1 MIFKRMKMK
10 IFSIIIFVLIIL
22 HLSPIYAFDSRE
34 LLFREALNFSS
45 AGEFNSALD
54 KWNDYLETYPDDPA
68 ALSNR
73 GNVKLVVGDPK
84 GSIMD
89 QNRAIKLNPSEL
101 DPYINRGIAN
111 ESLGLWLQ
119 AKDDYLYVLSKDKE
133 NFSALYNL
141 ANVEGSLNNWEEAR
155 GLFYEA
161 AQYNPGFAMAR
172 SSEALANYQLGNF
185 EASENELRKLIRR
198 YPTFADARAALTAL
212 QWSKGRSGEAES
224 NWIAAVELDPRYA
237 QEQWLLEVRRW
248 PPAPVD
254 DLMKFI
260 SIK

>member
-1 MIFKRMKMK
+1 MKKFFFITTCLIFLACSDPA
-10 IFSIIIFVLIIL
+10 FSV
-22 HLSPIYAFDSRE
+22 DSRE
-34 LLFREALNFSS
+34 DLFQRALNLSS
-45 AGEFNSALD
+45 VGQFNFALEN
-54 KWNDYLETYPDDPA
+54 WNDYLKKYPEDAA

-84 GSIMD
+84 GSIND
-89 QNRAIKLNPSEL
+89 QNKAIELNPSEL

-119 AKDDYLYVLSKDKE
+119 AKEDYLYVISKDKE

-141 ANVEGSLNNWEEAR
+141 ANVEGSLNDWEKAR
-155 GLFYEA
+155 SLFYEA

-185 EASENELRKLIRR
+185 DASEKELRKLIRR

-212 QWSKGRSGEAES
+212 QWSKGKSGEAES
-224 NWIAAVELDPRYA
+224 NWIAAIELDPRYA
-237 QEQWLLEVRRW
+237 QEEWLLEVRRW

>member
-1 MIFKRMKMK
+1 MKNRN
-10 IFSIIIFVLIIL
+10 FSLIIILLLIVLHI
-22 HLSPIYAFDSRE
+22 SPTYALDSRE

-45 AGEFNSALD
+45 EGQFNNALD

-84 GSIMD
+84 GSIID

-111 ESLGLWLQ
+111 ESLGLWLK
-119 AKDDYLYVLSKDKE
+119 AKEDYLYVISQDKE

-155 GLFYEA
+155 SLFYIA

-185 EASENELRKLIRR
+185 EDSEKELRKLIRR

-212 QWSKGRSGEAES
+212 QWSKGKSGEAES

-237 QEQWLLEVRRW
+237 QEDWLLEVRRW
-248 PPAPVD
+248 PPDPVD

>member
-1 MIFKRMKMK
+1 MKNRN
-10 IFSIIIFVLIIL
+10 FSIIIIVLLLIVL
-22 HLSPIYAFDSRE
+22 HTSPSYALDSRE

-45 AGEFNSALD
+45 EGQFNNALE
-54 KWNDYLETYPDDPA
+54 KWNDYLETYPNDPA

-84 GSIMD
+84 GSIID
-89 QNRAIKLNPSEL
+89 QNSAIELNPSEL

-119 AKDDYLYVLSKDKE
+119 AKEDYLYVISKDKE

-141 ANVEGSLNNWEEAR
+141 ANVEGSLNDWEKAR
-155 GLFYEA
+155 SLFSQA

-172 SSEALANYQLGNF
+172 ASEALANYQLGNF
-185 EASENELRKLIRR
+185 EASEKELRKLIRR

-212 QWSKGRSGEAES
+212 QWSKGKSGEAES

-237 QEQWLLEVRRW
+237 QEEWLLEVRRW

>member
-1 MIFKRMKMK
+1 MKNRN
-10 IFSIIIFVLIIL
+10 FSLIIILLLIVLHI
-22 HLSPIYAFDSRE
+22 SPTYALDSRE

-45 AGEFNSALD
+45 ESQFDNALD
-54 KWNDYLETYPDDPA
+54 KWNDYLDTYPDDPA
-68 ALSNR
+68 AFSNR

-84 GSIMD
+84 GSISD
-89 QNRAIKLNPSEL
+89 QNKAIELNPIEL

-111 ESLGLWLQ
+111 ESLGLWLK
-119 AKDDYLYVLSKDKE
+119 AKEDYLYVISKDKE
-133 NFSALYNL
+133 NSSALYNL
-141 ANVEGSLNNWEEAR
+141 ANVEGSLNDWEKAR
-155 GLFYEA
+155 NLYYEA

-185 EASENELRKLIRR
+185 DASEKELRKLIRR

-212 QWSKGRSGEAES
+212 QWSKGKFGEAES

-237 QEQWLLEVRRW
+237 QEDWLLEVRRW
-248 PPAPVD
+248 PPDPVE

-260 SIK
+260 SIE

>member
-1 MIFKRMKMK
+1 MKNRN
-10 IFSIIIFVLIIL
+10 FYIITVIL
-22 HLSPIYAFDSRE
+22 LLVVINILPTYALDSRE

-45 AGEFNSALD
+45 EGQFNNALD
-54 KWNDYLETYPDDPA
+54 KWNAYLETYPDDPA

-84 GSIMD
+84 GSIVD
-89 QNRAIKLNPSEL
+89 QNRAIELNPGEL

-119 AKDDYLYVLSKDKE
+119 AKEDYLYVISKDNE

-141 ANVEGSLNNWEEAR
+141 ANVEGSLNDWEKAR
-155 GLFYEA
+155 SLFNQA

-172 SSEALANYQLGNF
+172 SSEALANYQLGDF
-185 EASENELRKLIRR
+185 EASEKELRKLIRR

-212 QWSKGRSGEAES
+212 QWSKGKSGEAES
-224 NWIAAVELDPRYA
+224 NWIAAVELDSRYA
-237 QEQWLLEVRRW
+237 QKDWLLEVRRW

>member
-1 MIFKRMKMK
+1 MKNRNL
-10 IFSIIIFVLIIL
+10 FIIIVIL
-22 HLSPIYAFDSRE
+22 LLVVIHILPTYALDSRE

-45 AGEFNSALD
+45 EGQFNNALD
-54 KWNDYLETYPDDPA
+54 KWNNYLETYPNDPA

-84 GSIMD
+84 GSIVD
-89 QNRAIKLNPSEL
+89 QNRAIELNPSEL

-119 AKDDYLYVLSKDKE
+119 AKEDYVYVISKDKE

-141 ANVEGSLNNWEEAR
+141 ANVEGSLNDWEKAR
-155 GLFYEA
+155 SLFYQA

-185 EASENELRKLIRR
+185 EESEKELRKLIRR

-212 QWSKGRSGEAES
+212 QWSKGKSGEAES
-224 NWIAAVELDPRYA
+224 NWIAAVELDSRYT
-237 QEQWLLEVRRW
+237 QEDWLLEVRRW

>member
-1 MIFKRMKMK
+1 MKNRN
-10 IFSIIIFVLIIL
+10 FFIIVILLLIVI
-22 HLSPIYAFDSRE
+22 HISPTYALDSRE

-45 AGEFNSALD
+45 EGQFNNALD

-84 GSIMD
+84 GSIVD
-89 QNRAIKLNPSEL
+89 QNRAIELNPSEL

-111 ESLGLWLQ
+111 ESLGLWLH
-119 AKDDYLYVLSKDKE
+119 AKEDYLYVISKDKE

-141 ANVEGSLNNWEEAR
+141 ANVEGSLNDWEKAR
-155 GLFYEA
+155 SLFNQA

-185 EASENELRKLIRR
+185 EASEKELRKLIRR

-212 QWSKGRSGEAES
+212 QWSKGKSGEAES
-224 NWIAAVELDPRYA
+224 NWIAAVELDSRYA
-237 QEQWLLEVRRW
+237 QEDWLLEVRRW

>member
-1 MIFKRMKMK
+1 MKYTN
-10 IFSIIIFVLIIL
+10 FSILIFLLIIFYI
-22 HLSPIYAFDSRE
+22 SPTYALDSRE
-34 LLFREALNFSS
+34 ILFREALTFSS
-45 AGEFNSALD
+45 EGEFDNALD
-54 KWNDYLETYPDDPA
+54 KWNDYLRIYPDDPA

-84 GSIMD
+84 GSLID
-89 QNRAIKLNPSEL
+89 QNRSIQLNPNEL

-111 ESLGLWLQ
+111 ESLGLWLE
-119 AKDDYLYVLSKDKE
+119 AKEDYLYVISKDKE

-141 ANVEGSLNNWEEAR
+141 ANVEGSLDNWEKAR
-155 GLFYEA
+155 SLFSNA

-185 EASENELRKLIRR
+185 DASEKELRKLIRR

-212 QWSKGRSGEAES
+212 QWSKGKSGEAES
-224 NWIAAVELDPRYA
+224 NWIAAVELDPRYS
-237 QEQWLLEVRRW
+237 QEDWLLEVRRW
-248 PPAPVD
+248 PPIPVD

>member
-1 MIFKRMKMK
+1 MKKRN
-10 IFSIIIFVLIIL
+10 FSLIIILLLIVLHI
-22 HLSPIYAFDSRE
+22 SPTYALDSRE

-45 AGEFNSALD
+45 EGQFDTALD
-54 KWNDYLETYPDDPA
+54 KWNDYLDTYPDDPA

-84 GSIMD
+84 GSITD
-89 QNRAIKLNPSEL
+89 QNRAIELNPSEL

-119 AKDDYLYVLSKDKE
+119 AKEDYLYVISKDKE

-141 ANVEGSLNNWEEAR
+141 ANVEGSLNDWEKAR
-155 GLFYEA
+155 SLFYQA
-161 AQYNPGFAMAR
+161 TQYNPGFAMAR
-172 SSEALANYQLGNF
+172 SSEALANYQLGNL
-185 EASENELRKLIRR
+185 ESSERELRKLIRR

-212 QWSKGRSGEAES
+212 QWSKGKSGEAES

-237 QEQWLLEVRRW
+237 EEEWLLEVRRW
-248 PPAPVD
+248 PPVPVN

>member
-1 MIFKRMKMK
+1 MKNRN
-10 IFSIIIFVLIIL
+10 FSLIIILLLIVLHI
-22 HLSPIYAFDSRE
+22 SPTYALDSRE

-45 AGEFNSALD
+45 EGQFDDALD
-54 KWNDYLETYPDDPA
+54 KWNDYLDTYPDDPA

-84 GSIMD
+84 GSIID
-89 QNRAIKLNPSEL
+89 QNRAIELNPSEL

-111 ESLGLWLQ
+111 ESLGLYLQ
-119 AKDDYLYVLSKDKE
+119 AKEDYLYVISQDKE

-141 ANVEGSLNNWEEAR
+141 ANVEGSLNDWEKAR
-155 GLFYEA
+155 SLFNQA

-185 EASENELRKLIRR
+185 EASEKELRKLIRR

-212 QWSKGRSGEAES
+212 QWSKGKSGEAES
-224 NWIAAVELDPRYA
+224 NWIAAVELDSRYA
-237 QEQWLLEVRRW
+237 QEDWLLEVRRW

-260 SIK
+260 SIQ

>member
-1 MIFKRMKMK
+1 MK

-237 QEQWLLEVRRW
+237 DVNWLLEIRRW
-248 PPAPVD
+248 PPSPVE

>member
-1 MIFKRMKMK
+1 MKNRN
-10 IFSIIIFVLIIL
+10 FSLIIIFLLIVLHI
-22 HLSPIYAFDSRE
+22 SPAYALDSRE

-45 AGEFNSALD
+45 EGQFDSALD
-54 KWNDYLETYPDDPA
+54 KWNDYLDTYPDDPA

-84 GSIMD
+84 GSIID
-89 QNRAIKLNPSEL
+89 QNRAIDLNPSEL

-119 AKDDYLYVLSKDKE
+119 AKEDYLYVISKDKE

-141 ANVEGSLNNWEEAR
+141 ANVEGSLNDWEKAR
-155 GLFYEA
+155 SLFNQA

-185 EASENELRKLIRR
+185 EASEKELRKLIRR

-212 QWSKGRSGEAES
+212 QWSKGKSGEAES

-237 QEQWLLEVRRW
+237 QEDWLLEVRRW

>member
-1 MIFKRMKMK
+1 MKY
-10 IFSIIIFVLIIL
+10 INFSILIFLLIIL
-22 HLSPIYAFDSRE
+22 HISPTYALDSRE
-34 LLFREALNFSS
+34 LLFREALTFSS
-45 AGEFNSALD
+45 EGEFNNALD
-54 KWNDYLETYPDDPA
+54 KWNDYLKIYPDDPA

-84 GSIMD
+84 GSLID
-89 QNRAIKLNPSEL
+89 QNRSIQLNPNEL

-111 ESLGLWLQ
+111 ESLGLWLK
-119 AKDDYLYVLSKDKE
+119 AKEDYLYVISKDKE

-141 ANVEGSLNNWEEAR
+141 ANVEGSLDNWEKAR
-155 GLFYEA
+155 SLFSKA

-185 EASENELRKLIRR
+185 DASEKELRKLIRR

-212 QWSKGRSGEAES
+212 QWSKGKSGEAES
-224 NWIAAVELDPRYA
+224 NWIAAVELDPRYS
-237 QEQWLLEVRRW
+237 QEDWLLEVRRW
-248 PPAPVD
+248 PPAPVE

-260 SIK
+260 SIN

>member
-1 MIFKRMKMK
+1 MKYTN
-10 IFSIIIFVLIIL
+10 FSILIFLLIIFCI
-22 HLSPIYAFDSRE
+22 SPTYALDSRE
-34 LLFREALNFSS
+34 ILFREALTFSS
-45 AGEFNSALD
+45 EGEFDNALD
-54 KWNDYLETYPDDPA
+54 KWNDYLRIYPDDPA

-84 GSIMD
+84 GSLID
-89 QNRAIKLNPSEL
+89 QNRSIQLNPNEL

-111 ESLGLWLQ
+111 ESLGLWLE
-119 AKDDYLYVLSKDKE
+119 AKEDYLYVISKDKE

-141 ANVEGSLNNWEEAR
+141 ANVEGSLDNWEKAR
-155 GLFYEA
+155 SLFSNA

-185 EASENELRKLIRR
+185 DASEKELRKLIRR

-212 QWSKGRSGEAES
+212 QWSKGKSGEAES
-224 NWIAAVELDPRYA
+224 NWIAAVELDPRYS
-237 QEQWLLEVRRW
+237 QEDWLLEVRRW
-248 PPAPVD
+248 PPAPVE

-260 SIK
+260 SIN

>member
-1 MIFKRMKMK
+1 MKNK
-10 IFSIIIFVLIIL
+10 IFSIVITFLIIL
-22 HLSPIYAFDSRE
+22 NISPSYAFDSRE

-45 AGEFNSALD
+45 EGEFNNALD
-54 KWNDYLETYPDDPA
+54 KWNDYLKIYPDDPA

-84 GSIMD
+84 GAIID
-89 QNRAIKLNPSEL
+89 QNMAIKLDPTEL

-111 ESLGLWLQ
+111 ESLGLWLS
-119 AKDDYLYVLSKDKE
+119 AKDDYLYVISKDKE

-141 ANVEGSLNNWEEAR
+141 ANVEGSLDNWEKAR
-155 GLFYEA
+155 NLFCKA

-172 SSEALANYQLGNF
+172 SSEALANYQLGNV
-185 EASENELRKLIRR
+185 EDSEEELRKLIRR

-212 QWSKGRSGEAES
+212 QWSRGKSGEAES
-224 NWIAAVELDPRYA
+224 NWIAAVELDSRYA
-237 QEQWLLEVRRW
+237 QEDWLLEVRRW
-248 PPAPVD
+248 PPTPVE

-260 SIK
+260 AMK

>member
-1 MIFKRMKMK
+1 MKNK
-10 IFSIIIFVLIIL
+10 KFSLIIL
-22 HLSPIYAFDSRE
+22 LLIVLHISPTYALDSRE

-45 AGEFNSALD
+45 EGQFDNALD
-54 KWNDYLETYPDDPA
+54 KWNDYLDTYPDDPA

-84 GSIMD
+84 GSIID
-89 QNRAIKLNPSEL
+89 QNRAIELNPSEL

-119 AKDDYLYVLSKDKE
+119 AKEDYLYVISKDKE

-141 ANVEGSLNNWEEAR
+141 ANVEGSLNDWEKAR
-155 GLFYEA
+155 SLFSQA

-172 SSEALANYQLGNF
+172 SSEALANYQLGDF
-185 EASENELRKLIRR
+185 EASEKELRKLIRR

-212 QWSKGRSGEAES
+212 QWSKGKSGEAES

-237 QEQWLLEVRRW
+237 QEEWLLEVRRW

>member
-1 MIFKRMKMK
+1 MKYTN
-10 IFSIIIFVLIIL
+10 FSILIVLLIIFYI
-22 HLSPIYAFDSRE
+22 SPTYALDSRE
-34 LLFREALNFSS
+34 ILFREALTFSS
-45 AGEFNSALD
+45 EGEFDNALD
-54 KWNDYLETYPDDPA
+54 KWNDYLRIYPDDPA

-84 GSIMD
+84 GSLID
-89 QNRAIKLNPSEL
+89 QNRSIQLNPNEL

-111 ESLGLWLQ
+111 ESLGLWLE
-119 AKDDYLYVLSKDKE
+119 AKEDYLYVISKDKE

-141 ANVEGSLNNWEEAR
+141 ANVEGSLDNWEKAR
-155 GLFYEA
+155 SLFSNA

-185 EASENELRKLIRR
+185 DASEKELRKLIRR

-212 QWSKGRSGEAES
+212 QWSKGKSGEAES
-224 NWIAAVELDPRYA
+224 NWIAAVELDPRYS
-237 QEQWLLEVRRW
+237 QEDWLLEVRRW
-248 PPAPVD
+248 PPAPVE

-260 SIK
+260 SIN

>member
-1 MIFKRMKMK
+1 MKYTN
-10 IFSIIIFVLIIL
+10 FSILIFLLIIFCI
-22 HLSPIYAFDSRE
+22 SPTYALDSRE
-34 LLFREALNFSS
+34 ILFREALTFSS
-45 AGEFNSALD
+45 EGEFDNALD
-54 KWNDYLETYPDDPA
+54 KWNDYLRIYPDDPA

-84 GSIMD
+84 GSLID
-89 QNRAIKLNPSEL
+89 QNRSIQLNPNEL

-111 ESLGLWLQ
+111 ESLGLWLE
-119 AKDDYLYVLSKDKE
+119 AKEDYLYVISKDKE

-141 ANVEGSLNNWEEAR
+141 ANVEGSLDNWEKAR
-155 GLFYEA
+155 SLFSNA

-185 EASENELRKLIRR
+185 DASEKELRKLIRR

-212 QWSKGRSGEAES
+212 QWSNGKSGEAES
-224 NWIAAVELDPRYA
+224 NWIAAVELDPRYS
-237 QEQWLLEVRRW
+237 QEDWLLEVRRW
-248 PPAPVD
+248 PPAPVE

-260 SIK
+260 SIN

>member
-1 MIFKRMKMK
+1 MNNKNFY
-10 IFSIIIFVLIIL
+10 IIL
-22 HLSPIYAFDSRE
+22 ILFLFIVHISPIYALDSRE

-45 AGEFNSALD
+45 AGEFNSALE
-54 KWNDYLETYPDDPA
+54 KWNDYLESYPDDPA

-84 GSIMD
+84 GSIVD
-89 QNRAIKLNPSEL
+89 QNRAIKLDPNEL

-111 ESLGLWLQ
+111 ESLGLWIQ
-119 AKDDYLYVLSKDKE
+119 AKEDYLYVISQDKE

-141 ANVEGSLNNWEEAR
+141 ANVEGSLNNWDKAR
-155 GLFYEA
+155 SLFYKA

-185 EASENELRKLIRR
+185 EDSEKELRKLIRR

-212 QWSKGRSGEAES
+212 QWSKGKSGEAES
-224 NWIAAVELDPRYA
+224 NWVAVVELDPRYA
-237 QEQWLLEVRRW
+237 QEDWLLEVRRW
-248 PPAPVD
+248 PPTPVR

-260 SIK
+260 AIK

>member
-1 MIFKRMKMK
+1 MKYTN
-10 IFSIIIFVLIIL
+10 FSILIFLLIIFYI
-22 HLSPIYAFDSRE
+22 SPTYALDSRE
-34 LLFREALNFSS
+34 ILFREALTFSS
-45 AGEFNSALD
+45 EGEFDNALD
-54 KWNDYLETYPDDPA
+54 KWNDYLRIYPDDPA

-84 GSIMD
+84 GSLID
-89 QNRAIKLNPSEL
+89 QNRSIQLNPNEL

-111 ESLGLWLQ
+111 ESLGLWLE
-119 AKDDYLYVLSKDKE
+119 AKEDYLYVISKDKE

-141 ANVEGSLNNWEEAR
+141 ANVEGSLDNWEKAR
-155 GLFYEA
+155 SLFSNA

-185 EASENELRKLIRR
+185 DASEKELRKLIRR

-212 QWSKGRSGEAES
+212 QWSKGKSGEAES
-224 NWIAAVELDPRYA
+224 NWIAAVELDPRYS
-237 QEQWLLEVRRW
+237 QEDWLLEVRRW

>member
-1 MIFKRMKMK
+1 MKYTN
-10 IFSIIIFVLIIL
+10 FSILIFLLIIFYI
-22 HLSPIYAFDSRE
+22 SPTYALDSRE
-34 LLFREALNFSS
+34 ILFREALTFSS
-45 AGEFNSALD
+45 EGEFDNALD
-54 KWNDYLETYPDDPA
+54 KWNDYLRIYPDDPA

-84 GSIMD
+84 GSLID
-89 QNRAIKLNPSEL
+89 QNRSIQLNPNEL

-111 ESLGLWLQ
+111 ESLGLWLE
-119 AKDDYLYVLSKDKE
+119 AKEDYLYVISKDKE

-141 ANVEGSLNNWEEAR
+141 ANVEGSLDNWEKAR
-155 GLFYEA
+155 SLFSNA

-185 EASENELRKLIRR
+185 DASEKELRKLIRR

-212 QWSKGRSGEAES
+212 QWSKGKSGEAES
-224 NWIAAVELDPRYA
+224 NWIAAVELDPRYS
-237 QEQWLLEVRRW
+237 QEDWLLEVRRW
-248 PPAPVD
+248 PPAPVE

-260 SIK
+260 SIN

>member
-1 MIFKRMKMK
+1 MKNK
-10 IFSIIIFVLIIL
+10 NFSIVVLLLLVLNI
-22 HLSPIYAFDSRE
+22 SPTYALDSRE
-34 LLFREALNFSS
+34 LLFREALDFSS
-45 AGEFNSALD
+45 VGEFNRALD
-54 KWNDYLETYPDDPA
+54 KWNYYLETYPDDPA

-84 GSIMD
+84 GSITD
-89 QNRAIKLNPSEL
+89 QNRAIELNPNEL
-101 DPYINRGIAN
+101 DPYINRGIAH

-119 AKDDYLYVLSKDKE
+119 AKEDYLYVISQDQE

-141 ANVEGSLNNWEEAR
+141 ANVEGSLNDWEKAR
-155 GLFYEA
+155 SLYYQA

-212 QWSKGRSGEAES
+212 QWSKGKSGEAES

-237 QEQWLLEVRRW
+237 QEDWLLEVRRW
-248 PPAPVD
+248 PPNPVE

-260 SIK
+260 SIQ

>member
-1 MIFKRMKMK
+1 MKNRNL
-10 IFSIIIFVLIIL
+10 FSIILLLVVIHI
-22 HLSPIYAFDSRE
+22 SPTYALDSRE

-45 AGEFNSALD
+45 EGQFNNALD

-84 GSIMD
+84 GSIID
-89 QNRAIKLNPSEL
+89 QNRAIELNPNEL

-119 AKDDYLYVLSKDKE
+119 AKEDYLYVISKDKE

-141 ANVEGSLNNWEEAR
+141 ANVEGSLNDWEKAR
-155 GLFYEA
+155 SLFNQA

-185 EASENELRKLIRR
+185 EASEKELRKLIRR

-212 QWSKGRSGEAES
+212 QWSKGKSGEAES

-237 QEQWLLEVRRW
+237 QEQWLLDVRRW

>member
-1 MIFKRMKMK
+1 MKY
-10 IFSIIIFVLIIL
+10 INFSIIIFLLIIL
-22 HLSPIYAFDSRE
+22 NTSPTYALDSRE
-34 LLFREALNFSS
+34 LLFREALTFSS
-45 AGEFNSALD
+45 EGEFNNALD
-54 KWNDYLETYPDDPA
+54 KWNDYLRLYPDDPA

-84 GSIMD
+84 GSIID
-89 QNRAIKLNPSEL
+89 QDRAIQLNPNEL

-111 ESLGLWLQ
+111 ESLGLWLK
-119 AKDDYLYVLSKDKE
+119 AKEDYLYVISKDKE

-141 ANVEGSLNNWEEAR
+141 ANVEGSLDNWEKAR
-155 GLFYEA
+155 NLFSKA

-185 EASENELRKLIRR
+185 EASEQELRKLIRR

-212 QWSKGRSGEAES
+212 QWSKGKSGEAES
-224 NWIAAVELDPRYA
+224 NWIAVVELDPRYS
-237 QEQWLLEVRRW
+237 QEDWLLEVRRW
-248 PPAPVD
+248 PPAPVG

-260 SIK
+260 SIN

>member
-1 MIFKRMKMK
+1 MKNRN
-10 IFSIIIFVLIIL
+10 FSIIIFLLIIL
-22 HLSPIYAFDSRE
+22 HVSPIYASDSRE
-34 LLFREALNFSS
+34 LLFRQALSFSS
-45 AGEFNSALD
+45 AGEFNSALN
-54 KWNDYLETYPDDPA
+54 KWNDYLEMYPDDAA

-84 GSIMD
+84 GSIID

-111 ESLGLWLQ
+111 ESLGLWTQ
-119 AKDDYLYVLSKDKE
+119 AKKDYLYVISKDKE

-141 ANVEGSLNNWEEAR
+141 ANVEGSLDNWEQAR
-155 GLFYEA
+155 NLFYSA

-185 EASENELRKLIRR
+185 EASEKELRKLIRR

-224 NWIAAVELDPRYA
+224 NWIAAIELDPRYA
-237 QEQWLLEVRRW
+237 QEDWLLEVRRW
-248 PPAPVD
+248 PPAPVE

>member
-1 MIFKRMKMK
+1 MKNRN
-10 IFSIIIFVLIIL
+10 FSIIISILLFIVL
-22 HLSPIYAFDSRE
+22 HASQSYALDSRE

-45 AGEFNSALD
+45 EGQFNNALE

-73 GNVKLVVGDPK
+73 GNVKIVIGDPK
-84 GSIMD
+84 GSISD
-89 QNRAIKLNPSEL
+89 QNDAIKLNPSEL

-111 ESLGLWLQ
+111 ESLGLWLK
-119 AKDDYLYVLSKDKE
+119 AKEDYLYVISQDKE

-141 ANVEGSLNNWEEAR
+141 ANVEGSLNNWEKAR
-155 GLFYEA
+155 SLFYKASE
-161 AQYNPGFAMAR
+161 YNPGFAMAR

-185 EASENELRKLIRR
+185 EASEKELRKLIRR
-198 YPTFADARAALTAL
+198 YPTFVDARAALTAL
-212 QWSKGRSGEAES
+212 QWSKGKSGEAES
-224 NWIAAVELDPRYA
+224 NWIAAVELDSRYA
-237 QEQWLLEVRRW
+237 QEDWLLEVRRW

>member
-1 MIFKRMKMK
+1 MKNKNFFITIFLL
-10 IFSIIIFVLIIL
+10 III
-22 HLSPIYAFDSRE
+22 HTSPAYAVNSRE
-34 LLFREALNFSS
+34 ILFHEALNYSS
-45 AGEFNSALD
+45 AGEFNNALD
-54 KWNDYLETYPDDPA
+54 KWNEYLQIYPDDPA

-84 GSIMD
+84 GSIID

-119 AKDDYLYVLSKDKE
+119 AKKDYSYVISKDKE

-141 ANVEGSLNNWEEAR
+141 ANVEGSLDNWEDAR
-155 GLFYEA
+155 SLFHRA
-161 AQYNPGFAMAR
+161 AQFNPGFAMAR
-172 SSEALANYQLGNF
+172 SSEALANYQLGNY
-185 EASENELRKLIRR
+185 ETSENELRKLIRR

-212 QWSKGRSGEAES
+212 QWSRGKSGEAES
-224 NWIAAVELDPRYA
+224 NWIAAVELDPLYA
-237 QEQWLLEVRRW
+237 QENWLLEVRRW
-248 PPAPVD
+248 PPAPVE